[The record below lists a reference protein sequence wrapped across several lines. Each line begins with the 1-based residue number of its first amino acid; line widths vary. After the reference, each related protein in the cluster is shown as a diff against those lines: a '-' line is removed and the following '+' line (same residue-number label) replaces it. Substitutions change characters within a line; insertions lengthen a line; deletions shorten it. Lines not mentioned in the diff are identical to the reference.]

1 MSLASGIINRNIN
14 SILKNR
20 NQNLDEIDDIAYISV
35 AIKSMSKLFPQRHV
49 GHSVLETA
57 CVQFEVQPD
66 ASRLPQTRG
75 AL

>member
-35 AIKSMSKLFPQRHV
+35 AIKSMSKLV
-49 GHSVLETA
+49 YNGT
-57 CVQFEVQPD
+57 
-66 ASRLPQTRG
+66 
-75 AL
+75 